1 HSLLKTAI
9 EALTCMTHRG
19 GIAADGKTGDGCGL
33 LLQKPD
39 SFMRTVAREACG
51 VELTDIYGVGSVM
64 LSCDSAAADRA
75 RTVLA
80 EELTAQGLT
89 VAGWRELPVD
99 SSCLGPIAL
108 KSLPVFNHL
117 FVNSVDMALE
127 QVNARLFMARR
138 KAELRL
144 VEDKAFY
151 IASLSTGVISYKG
164 LMMPVDLPRFFADLA
179 DPRLE
184 TAICVFHQRFSTNTM
199 PQWP

>member
-1 HSLLKTAI
+1 MTTGLYRLDEFKDNCGFGLIAHLKGKTSHRLLRTAI

-51 VELTDIYGVGSVM
+51 AELTDIYGVGSVM
-64 LSCDSAAADRA
+64 LCRDAALADRA
-75 RTVLA
+75 RAVRS

-117 FVNSVDMALE
+117 FVNSADMGLE

-144 VEDKAFY
+144 VED
-151 IASLSTGVISYKG
+151 
-164 LMMPVDLPRFFADLA
+164 
-179 DPRLE
+179 
-184 TAICVFHQRFSTNTM
+184 
-199 PQWP
+199 